1 MGFFK
6 KEDKLNQAKVTS
18 SNRSVNNNIPR
29 TMPRT
34 INRVDPFTCRYCGQV
49 GLIGGDI
56 WSPVGVHMAI
66 VGSPD
71 KCVYCGSNDYGRSC
85 NFSPEYPSKGRGP
98 HRHGHDGKHCI
109 YCGLEGA
116 FGKGCSFS
124 PDGYHSL

>member
-6 KEDKLNQAKVTS
+6 KEGKLNQTKATS
-18 SNRSVNNNIPR
+18 SNRSVNNN
-29 TMPRT
+29 TPRT
-34 INRVDPFTCRYCGQV
+34 INRVDPFTCRDCGQV
-49 GLIGGDI
+49 GFIGGCI

-71 KCVYCGSNDYGRSC
+71 KCVYCGSNDYGRTC
-85 NFSPEYPSKGRGP
+85 NFSPEFPSKTHGP

-116 FGKGCSFS
+116 FGKGCLFS

>member
-6 KEDKLNQAKVTS
+6 KEDKLNQAKATS
-18 SNRSVNNNIPR
+18 SNRSVNNIPR

-71 KCVYCGSNDYGRSC
+71 KCVYCGLNDYGRSC

>member
-6 KEDKLNQAKVTS
+6 KENKLNQAKATS
-18 SNRSVNNNIPR
+18 SNRSVNNNTQR
-29 TMPRT
+29 S

-49 GLIGGDI
+49 GFIGGCI

-71 KCVYCGSNDYGRSC
+71 KCVYCGSNDYGRTC
-85 NFSPEYPSKGRGP
+85 NFSPEFPSKTRGP

-109 YCGLEGA
+109 YCGMEGA
-116 FGKGCSFS
+116 FGKGCLFS

>member
-6 KEDKLNQAKVTS
+6 KEDKLNQAKATS

-71 KCVYCGSNDYGRSC
+71 KCVYCGSNDYGRTC
-85 NFSPEYPSKGRGP
+85 QFSPEFSQKKGV

-109 YCGLEGA
+109 YCGIEGA
-116 FGKGCSFS
+116 FGKGCLFS